1 MIRRGLFRFCILLA
15 LIGAAT
21 SARAAPVVYAIN
33 NNASAILRIDTT
45 NSVSTVVYTGAPFP
59 LATRSAALAQC
70 SSGQLY
76 FISGGNNGTLYRF
89 NPYTPAIA
97 PVAIGPT
104 GAPDFIRL
112 SCRPGTEVLYGM
124 GTSPTTIYTLNPGTG
139 AAAGTALTLPGST
152 PPASG
157 SGDIA
162 FHPTLPGNPL
172 YFVGETTAGTASTV
186 RLWTINLTTNTIVNV
201 GAITDLPNVVNGIE
215 FDNTGAVRLSAT
227 NQTRLYTVPITGG
240 AATAIGATGSM
251 PAVFDL
257 AGKDVVPDPDLSI
270 SKSDGRSFMSAGGPL
285 TYTIVVTNSSTYAVT
300 GTVTDTVP
308 ATVTGVNWTCAASA
322 GSTCGAASGTGNAIN
337 TTANLAVGG
346 TATYTVTGTLSATAT
361 GTLTNTAT
369 VAPPFAF
376 LVDATPANNSATD
389 NTTINQNPGIAKA
402 FAPATIGVNGTSIL
416 TFTLSNPNATA
427 LSGISFTDTYP
438 AGLVNATPLVVGG
451 SCGGVVHTAT
461 AGGTTF
467 NVTGGTIPGGAPG
480 TCTLTVQVTSSATGT
495 YDNTASG
502 VLTAQTSTTGA
513 ASNTATLTVGAD
525 LTLVK
530 SSTAFSDPFNG
541 TTNPKRIP
549 GAFVTYTIVATNP
562 GPGAVDANTVFV
574 FDAVPANTDLFVGDL
589 GGAGSG
595 PVAFTALTSGLT
607 YTFTSLAS
615 ATDDVSFS
623 NNGGTSYVY
632 TPTPDA
638 NGVDPAVT
646 HIRINPKG
654 TFSAAS
660 SCQMQFRVRVE

>member
-1 MIRRGLFRFCILLA
+1 MIRRGLFRFCMLLV
-15 LIGAAT
+15 LLGAGTA
-21 SARAAPVVYAIN
+21 ARAASIVYAIN
-33 NNASAILRIDTT
+33 NTASAIIRIDTT

-59 LATRSAALAQC
+59 LGTRSAAMAQC
-70 SSGQLY
+70 SNGQLY

-97 PVAIGPT
+97 PVAIGQT

-112 SCRPGTEVLYGM
+112 SCRPGTETLYGM
-124 GTSPTTIYTLNPGTG
+124 GTSPATIYTLNVGTG
-139 AAAGTALTLPGST
+139 LATGTALTLPGTT

-162 FHPTLPGNPL
+162 FHPTLAGNPL
-172 YFVGETTAGTASTV
+172 YFVGETTAGNAATE
-186 RLWTINLTTNTIVNV
+186 RLWTINLATNVIANV
-201 GAITDLPNVVNGIE
+201 GAITGLPAVLNGIE
-215 FDNTGAVRLSAT
+215 FDSTGAVRISAS

-240 AATAIGATGSM
+240 AATTIGATGSM

-257 AGKDVVPDPDLSI
+257 AGKDVVPNPDLTI
-270 SKSDGRSFMSAGGPL
+270 TKSDGRTGMSAGGTL

-308 ATVTGVNWTCAASA
+308 ASVTGVNWTCAASA
-322 GSTCGAASGTGNAIN
+322 GSTCGAASGAGNTIN
-337 TTANLAVGG
+337 TTATLAVGG
-346 TATYTVTGTLSATAT
+346 TATYTVTGTLSAAAT
-361 GTLTNTAT
+361 GILTNTAV
-369 VAPPFAF
+369 VALPFAF
-376 LVDATPANNSATD
+376 FVDATPGNNSATD

-402 FAPATIGVNGTSIL
+402 FTPTTISVNGFSIL
-416 TFTLSNPNATA
+416 TLTLSNPNAAA

-438 AGLVNATPLVVGG
+438 AGVVNATPLIIGG
-451 SCGGVVHTAT
+451 TCAGVTHTAT
-461 AGGTTF
+461 AGGATF
-467 NVTGGTIPGGAPG
+467 NVTDGTIPGGAPG
-480 TCTLTVQVTSSATGT
+480 TCTITVQVTSSAIGT
-495 YDNTASG
+495 YNNTTSG
-502 VLTAQTSTTGA
+502 VLSAQTSTAGA
-513 ASNTATLTVGAD
+513 ASNTATLTVGAA

-530 SSTAFSDPFNG
+530 SSAAFSDPFNG

-549 GAFVTYTIVATNP
+549 GAFVTYTIVAGTP
-562 GPGAVDANTVFV
+562 SAPAVDANSVFV
-574 FDAVPANTDLFVGDL
+574 LDTVPANTDLFVGNF

-623 NNGGTSYVY
+623 SDGGTTYTY
-632 TPTPDA
+632 TPVPNA
-638 NGVDPAVT
+638 NGVDPVVT

-654 TFSAAS
+654 AFSAAS
-660 SCQMQFRVRVE
+660 SCQLQFRVRVE

>member
-1 MIRRGLFRFCILLA
+1 VIRRALFRFCIVSALL
-15 LIGAAT
+15 GAGTVAQ
-21 SARAAPVVYAIN
+21 AAPTIFAIN
-33 NNASAILRIDTT
+33 NNASAILRIDAAT
-45 NSVSTVVYTGAPFP
+45 SVSTVVYSGAPFP
-59 LATRSAALAQC
+59 LGTRSAALAQC
-70 SSGQLY
+70 SNGLLY

-112 SCRPGTEVLYGM
+112 SCRPGTEVVYGM
-124 GTSPTTIYTLNPGTG
+124 GTSPTTIYTLNPATG
-139 AAAGTALTLPGST
+139 AATGTTLTLPGTT

-172 YFVGETTAGTASTV
+172 YFVGETTAGDASTE
-186 RLWTINLTTNTIVNV
+186 RFWTINLATSTIANV
-201 GAITDLPNVVNGIE
+201 GAITGLPNVLNGIE
-215 FDNTGAVRLSAT
+215 FDSTGAVRLSAT

-240 AATAIGATGSM
+240 AATSIGATGSM

-257 AGKDVVPDPDLSI
+257 GGKDAVPNPDLSI
-270 SKSDGRSFMSAGGPL
+270 TKTDGRTAMSAGGTL
-285 TYTIVVTNSSTYAVT
+285 TYTIVVTNSSVYAVT
-300 GTVTDTVP
+300 GTVTDTIP

-322 GSTCGAASGTGNAIN
+322 GSTCGAASGAGNAIN
-337 TTANLAVGG
+337 TTATLAVGG
-346 TATYTVTGTLSATAT
+346 TATYTVAGTLSAAAT
-361 GTLTNTAT
+361 GTLTNTAN
-369 VAPPFAF
+369 VALPFAF

-402 FAPATIGVNGTSIL
+402 FAPATISAGGISTL
-416 TFTLSNPNATA
+416 TFTLSNTNAAA

-438 AGLVNATPLVVGG
+438 SGVVNATPLTVGG
-451 SCGGVVHTAT
+451 SCAGVTHTAT

-480 TCTLTVQVTSSATGT
+480 TCTITVQVTSSASGT
-495 YDNTASG
+495 YNNTASG
-502 VLTAQTSTTGA
+502 VLTTQTSVAGA
-513 ASNTATLTVGAD
+513 PSNTATLTVAAAV
-525 LTLVK
+525 TLVK
-530 SSTAFSDPFNG
+530 SSAVFSDPING
-541 TTNPKRIP
+541 TANPKRIP
-549 GAFVTYTIVATNP
+549 GALVTYTVVMNNT
-562 GPGAVDANTVFV
+562 GAAAIDAGTVFII
-574 FDAVPANTDLFVGDL
+574 DAVPANTDLFVNDL

-595 PVAFTALTSGLT
+595 PVVFNVLTSGLT

-623 NNGGTSYVY
+623 NNGGTTYVY
-632 TPTPDA
+632 TPTPNA

-654 TFSAAS
+654 AFNAAS
-660 SCQMQFRVRVE
+660 SCQLQFRVRVE

>member
-1 MIRRGLFRFCILLA
+1 MSRRGLFHCCVLLA
-15 LIGAAT
+15 LFGVAT
-21 SARAAPVVYAIN
+21 GARAAAIVYAIN

-45 NSVSTVVYTGAPFP
+45 DSVSTVVYSGAPFP
-59 LATRSAALAQC
+59 LANRSAAMAQC
-70 SSGQLY
+70 SNGQLY

-97 PVAIGPT
+97 PVAIGTT

-124 GTSPTTIYTLNPGTG
+124 GSSPATIYTLNVGTG
-139 AAAGTALTLPGST
+139 AATGTALTLPGTT

-157 SGDIA
+157 SGDIG

-172 YFVGETTAGTASTV
+172 YFVGETTAGNAATE
-186 RLWTINLTTNTIVNV
+186 RLWTIDLTTNAIVNV
-201 GAITDLPNVVNGIE
+201 GAVTGLPAVLNGIE
-215 FDNTGAVRLSAT
+215 FDNVGNLRLSAT
-227 NQTRLYTVPITGG
+227 GQTRLFTAPVGGG

-257 AGKDVVPDPDLSI
+257 AGKDFVPDPDLSI
-270 SKSDGRSFMSAGGPL
+270 TKTDGRDFMSAGDTL
-285 TYTIVVTNSSTYAVT
+285 TYTMVVTNNSAYAVT

-322 GSTCGAASGTGNAIN
+322 GSACSAASGAGNAIN
-337 TTANLAVGG
+337 TAATLATGG
-346 TATYTVTGTLSATAT
+346 TATYTVTGTLSAGAT
-361 GTLTNTAT
+361 GTLTNMAT
-369 VAPPFAF
+369 VALPFAF
-376 LVDATPANNSATD
+376 FIDGTPANNSATD

-402 FAPATIGVNGTSIL
+402 FAPATIGVSGTSVL
-416 TFTLSNPNATA
+416 TFTLSNPNAAA

-438 AGLVNATPLVVGG
+438 AGVVNATPLVVGG
-451 SCGGVVHTAT
+451 SCTGVTHTAT

-480 TCTLTVQVTSSATGT
+480 SCTLTVQVTSSTVGS

-513 ASNTATLTVGAD
+513 PSNTATLTVGAG

-530 SSTAFSDPFNG
+530 SSQTFSDPFNG
-541 TTNPKRIP
+541 TANPKAIP
-549 GAFVTYTIVATNP
+549 GAFVSYTVVANNT
-562 GPGAVDANTVFV
+562 GAVVVDANSVFV
-574 FDAVPANTDLFVGDL
+574 VDAVPANTDLFVNDL

-595 PVAFTALTSGLT
+595 PVAFTALASGLT

-615 ATDDVSFS
+615 ATDDVGFS
-623 NNGGTSYVY
+623 SDGGATFTYAPV
-632 TPTPDA
+632 PNA

-646 HIRINPKG
+646 HVRINPKG
-654 TFSAAS
+654 TFGAAS
-660 SCQMQFRVRVE
+660 SCQLQFRVRIE